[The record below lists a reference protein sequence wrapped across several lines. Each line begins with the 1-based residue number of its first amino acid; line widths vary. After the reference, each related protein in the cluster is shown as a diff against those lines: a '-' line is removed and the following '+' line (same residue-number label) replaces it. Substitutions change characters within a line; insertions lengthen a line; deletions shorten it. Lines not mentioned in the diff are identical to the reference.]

1 MHKDIFE
8 KKDWKLFRKKVVDWQ
23 DNYIEKLTREYIDLL
38 SGDGNASDK
47 FWELD
52 KRMKKD
58 KKKAGVLI
66 TDMSRSNMIFI
77 IMQLLDEKVITLV
90 DLADFSEGLRERLE
104 FLYRR

>member
-1 MHKDIFE
+1 M
-8 KKDWKLFRKKVVDWQ
+8 LDWQ
-23 DNYIEKLTREYIDLL
+23 EKYIEKLTREYIDLL